1 MNRRRQLADL
11 EALLDELLRGI
22 QDVLQSGEVLS
33 DEFQGMLAQELTV
46 TTDRID
52 QIRQEIGQEEK
63 NAPQPP
69 EQPPQQPPGE
79 APIPMGAELL
89 WIMAGG
95 QEDAF
100 VSFLRTYPAPELNAI
115 LRNPQQ
121 LANLIQRLQT
131 TMPQGQR
138 GQADG
143 IDQAPIDSSNIY
155 GFKYDPKSGRL
166 LVRFQS
172 GSIYGYQGVPQG
184 VFKVFQQGAV
194 PAKTS
199 GRNQHG
205 AWWKGK
211 APSLGAAFYN
221 LIRQGGYPYQRLS

>member
-1 MNRRRQLADL
+1 MNEQRIEDIKNALRDMVRLLTARGQPLSNEMRAQITRAMEHAATRIQQL
-11 EALLDELLRGI
+11 
-22 QDVLQSGEVLS
+22 
-33 DEFQGMLAQELTV
+33 
-46 TTDRID
+46 
-52 QIRQEIGQEEK
+52 RQEGQTQQ
-63 NAPQPP
+63 NAPHPP
-69 EQPPQQPPGE
+69 EEIPPQIPNETPM
-79 APIPMGAELL
+79 PMGAELL

-95 QEDAF
+95 KEDAF

-121 LANLIQRLQT
+121 LGNLIQRLQT

-143 IDQAPIDSSNIY
+143 IKQAPIDSSNIY

-194 PAKTS
+194 PAKTN

-205 AWWKGK
+205 SWWRGK
-211 APSLGAAFYN
+211 MPSLGSAFYN